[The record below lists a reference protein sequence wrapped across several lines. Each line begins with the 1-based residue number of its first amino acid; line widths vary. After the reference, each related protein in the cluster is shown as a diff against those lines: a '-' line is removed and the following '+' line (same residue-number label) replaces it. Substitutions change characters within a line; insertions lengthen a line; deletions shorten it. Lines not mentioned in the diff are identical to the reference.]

1 MLLTIGEYIP
11 SMPMIPVA
19 GGAFG
24 LITAFNAW
32 YVAAAGLLTADT
44 SYFVLPVGDRSKRD

>member
-1 MLLTIGEYIP
+1 MLLGIAELGVNHAAGIK
-11 SMPMIPVA
+11 VA

-32 YVAAAGLLTADT
+32 YV
-44 SYFVLPVGDRSKRD
+44 LPFLHFRLRS